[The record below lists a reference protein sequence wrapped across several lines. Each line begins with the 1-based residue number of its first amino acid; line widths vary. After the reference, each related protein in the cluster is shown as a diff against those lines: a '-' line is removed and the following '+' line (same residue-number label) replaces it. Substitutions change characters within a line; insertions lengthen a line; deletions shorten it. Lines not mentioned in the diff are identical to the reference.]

1 MKRKLIVWGMVIAAI
16 LLSYVL
22 IRGGK
27 YIFRVHFADAEM
39 EAMIARNMG
48 HYDDKCLTVRKLR
61 MVKQLNIGYTSW
73 YGTLKDIK
81 KCENL
86 QELYINYPRFEG
98 DPDTRE
104 YLYYCYGKEMPRF
117 ESKERVREIEE
128 ELQEILIACDD
139 LSVLSI
145 NNGEIRNDFNP
156 EYGDARDY
164 FNLQDLCFLYIGNRL
179 TELEIQG
186 MRNLDI
192 SALQYCENI
201 KKLNLNDCEVMD
213 YQALEN
219 LQQLEILE
227 LSDTNIA
234 AADYLLS
241 LKTIK
246 KLSIKN
252 TPLAKNGKELK
263 RLKESLTDTEIEY

>member
-1 MKRKLIVWGMVIAAI
+1 
-16 LLSYVL
+16 
-22 IRGGK
+22 
-27 YIFRVHFADAEM
+27 
-39 EAMIARNMG
+39 
-48 HYDDKCLTVRKLR
+48 
-61 MVKQLNIGYTSW
+61 
-73 YGTLKDIK
+73 
-81 KCENL
+81 
-86 QELYINYPRFEG
+86 
-98 DPDTRE
+98 
-104 YLYYCYGKEMPRF
+104 MPRF

-128 ELQEILIACDD
+128 ELHEILMACDD

-145 NNGEIRNDFNP
+145 NNGEIRSDFNP

-164 FNLQDLCFLYIGNRL
+164 FNLQDLCFLYEGNRL

-263 RLKESLTDTEIEY
+263 RLKESLADTEIEY